1 MFLPLLRGQRLALER
16 LNVRLLVRVE
26 DFDAADEFLE
36 VVEEVGALVVCRGFR
51 IVSGREREGCFRLS
65 IEELPWT
72 YKRRW
77 SRTRPGPRQTRK
89 GCLRRNNLDS
99 ENKERESPKK
109 KKTTRMRQ
117 MRLTQPLRLAHP
129 VLVEP
134 FQVVRHGLV
143 PLDVLKVARGR
154 SVQLERD
161 ESFGVSGPT
170 FVEPER
176 RPAVARDVVTLRV

>member
-109 KKTTRMRQ
+109 KKKRRECG
-117 MRLTQPLRLAHP
+117 RCDLRNLCALRIP
-129 VLVEP
+129 SLSNRFKSSDMALYP
-134 FQVVRHGLV
+134 WMYSKSRAAGPCNLS
-143 PLDVLKVARGR
+143 ATSR
-154 SVQLERD
+154 SV
-161 ESFGVSGPT
+161 
-170 FVEPER
+170 
-176 RPAVARDVVTLRV
+176 